1 MIDYQIQLINFPTGK
16 TKESVTENEDGSGY
30 YCLLKAEIEAVNMK
44 NGSKIYTSVITY
56 ESKGKNWNECVSKG
70 KDKLSQLV
78 VDDLIYGL

>member
-1 MIDYQIQLINFPTGK
+1 
-16 TKESVTENEDGSGY
+16 
-30 YCLLKAEIEAVNMK
+30 MK
-44 NGSKIYTSVITY
+44 NGSKIYSSVITY